1 MDVMGWL
8 LLIRRLFLPVSVWFS
23 IRIMIL
29 LLFGQ
34 PASGKTTLSE
44 ALKSRMGERADSPRG
59 VISIDGDRWREVTSN
74 IDYSREGR
82 MRNLKAAFDMALYL
96 EREGFFVLLS
106 FVTPYA
112 EMREHLRNRAQSFR
126 EVYLT
131 YEGDRGRNAYFVY
144 DFEEPGSDVLHLDTG
159 KLGLDDC
166 IGAIL
171 AHIE

>member
-1 MDVMGWL
+1 
-8 LLIRRLFLPVSVWFS
+8 
-23 IRIMIL
+23 MIL

-44 ALKSRMGERADSPRG
+44 VLKSRLGERADSPRG

-74 IDYSREGR
+74 TDYSREGR

-96 EREGFFVLLS
+96 EHEGFFVLLS

-112 EMREHLRNRAQSFR
+112 EMREHLRNRAQSFQ

-131 YEGDRGRNAYFVY
+131 YEGDRGRNAYFVH
-144 DFEEPGSDVLHLDTG
+144 DFEKPPADVIRLDTG
-159 KLGLDDC
+159 RLSPSEC
-166 IGAIL
+166 IETIL
-171 AHIE
+171 AHIIQENPAFHAHHRTQEKTHR